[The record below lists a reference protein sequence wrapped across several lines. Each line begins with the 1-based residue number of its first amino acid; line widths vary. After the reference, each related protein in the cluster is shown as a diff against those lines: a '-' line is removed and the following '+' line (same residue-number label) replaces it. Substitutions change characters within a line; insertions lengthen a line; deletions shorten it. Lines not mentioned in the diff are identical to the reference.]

1 MAIDLKGLSPNQ
13 LNELISR
20 AQVRQSELRREK
32 ISVLREKIVELIKSE
47 GYSFDE
53 VFGAARSKSS
63 RGTGSVPPKF
73 RNPANPEQTWTGRGK
88 RPHWFSDALKAGKQP
103 QDLAI

>member
-1 MAIDLKGLSPNQ
+1 MDSK
-13 LNELISR
+13 SR
-20 AQVRQSELRREK
+20 ERTRNSEPLRPHQVGQTALQRESDARLRDKVRH
-32 ISVLREKIVELIKSE
+32 LIKSE
-47 GYSFDE
+47 GYSLE
-53 VFGAARSKSS
+53 GVFAAGRAKAP
-63 RGTGSVPPKF
+63 RAPGTVPPKF

>member
-1 MAIDLKGLSPNQ
+1 MAIDIKSLNPKQ
-13 LNELISR
+13 LNELISL
-20 AQVRQSELRREK
+20 AQVRQTELKRENIARLRDK
-32 ISVLREKIVELIKSE
+32 VLDLIKSE
-47 GYSFDE
+47 GYSFEE
-53 VFGAARSKSS
+53 VFAAGRAKAP
-63 RGTGSVPPKF
+63 RATGTVPPKF

>member
-1 MAIDLKGLSPNQ
+1 MAIDLKGLSPHQ
-13 LNELISR
+13 LHELISR
-20 AQVRQSELRREK
+20 AQVRQTELRREK
-32 ISVLREKIVELIKSE
+32 VSALREKVIALIKSE

-53 VFGAARSKSS
+53 VFGAARIKPA
-63 RGTGSVPPKF
+63 RNTGLVPPKF
-73 RNPANPEQTWTGRGK
+73 RNPANPQQTWTGRGK